1 LERRIPWAGESV
13 TRTGKK
19 LELGLRKKYVGPER
33 GFPGSSG
40 LGEPMGEVRGKRP
53 GGGSRERI
61 RGVSEGCRPEENR
74 TGQGGSISE
83 H

>member
-1 LERRIPWAGESV
+1 LGRRIPWAGDVV
-13 TRTGKK
+13 TATGKK

-40 LGEPMGEVRGKRP
+40 LGEQWGRSGENVQEDP
-53 GGGSRERI
+53 CP
-61 RGVSEGCRPEENR
+61 SEGEGCPGVGPEVNR